1 MGDRVV
7 LVRDELMRHV
17 DRDTVE
23 VDGPYRS
30 TMRVTFDAETNMAY
44 IHLVESGEALAV
56 LDPRLLAGD
65 R

>member
-1 MGDRVV
+1 M

-17 DRDTVE
+17 DRGTAE

-30 TMRVTFDAETNMAY
+30 IMRVTFAAEANMAY
-44 IHLVESGEALAV
+44 IDLVESDEALAV